1 MFPLSGVR
9 CKSDVTVNEL
19 PAHLISP
26 TSLDING
33 RRRKT
38 LPGLDGGKPGVEGDG
53 AHEPRQWG
61 RQLELG
67 GCWLGVNWPTCIRA
81 AIIILQVNCSPY
93 RFFRM

>member
-1 MFPLSGVR
+1 MFLLSRVR

-19 PAHLISP
+19 TAHLISP

-81 AIIILQVNCSPY
+81 AIIILQVNCPY
-93 RFFRM
+93 R